1 MNFLLLFFIYFKFF
15 NFSTYFIFLATII
28 YEKKKK
34 KKNYETMLKWSVWE
48 WEIGKCIMSHTYA
61 LQWRVVLVMLILN
74 ALTVQTKQNCI
85 SFSIVKDFKNKELNQ
100 LYWNL
105 LYFCKEFDEQR
116 YLFKYNNTFL
126 STIPFKLPRSGQ
138 HIGIWI
144 ED

>member
-1 MNFLLLFFIYFKFF
+1 MLSVRGKHELFVIILFIYFRFF

-28 YEKKKK
+28 YEKKKE

-61 LQWRVVLVMLILN
+61 LQWRVVLVILILN
-74 ALTVQTKQNCI
+74 VLTVQTKQNCI

-116 YLFKYNNTFL
+116 YLL
-126 STIPFKLPRSGQ
+126 LI
-138 HIGIWI
+138 
-144 ED
+144 

>member
-1 MNFLLLFFIYFKFF
+1 MLSVRGKHELFI
-15 NFSTYFIFLATII
+15 III
-28 YEKKKK
+28 YLFQILQLFNIFYLPCYSNLRKKK

-116 YLFKYNNTFL
+116 YLL
-126 STIPFKLPRSGQ
+126 LI
-138 HIGIWI
+138 
-144 ED
+144 